1 MNTTSIYDL
10 VSRSARLSLHK
21 ISREWRA
28 GEHLVL
34 IMALLIAVTALTT
47 VSFFTNRVERAMQQR
62 GNEILAADLRV
73 KSTRALS
80 DDYLQHAQALG
91 LKTAQTQAFNN
102 VIALNDATSLS
113 TIYAIS
119 EHYPLRGKMKV
130 ADAYSG
136 IIYETTNIPAL
147 GEIWVDGRLLL
158 RLSADVGAEL
168 SVGKRKLKV
177 TKILDSRPDQG
188 SQFVEFA
195 PTVMMRIEDAAS
207 TGLIGEGSR
216 VRYVQLY
223 AGDENS
229 IKTFQDWWKS
239 QPHDNQ
245 RIESLSDAS
254 PQVQSSIERAA
265 KFLNLTALTSVL
277 LSGIGV
283 AMAARRY
290 TARHLDT
297 VALMK
302 TLGASQA
309 MVLCIST
316 FELMM
321 LAIIAGIVGTA
332 LGYCAQWGLAYAARD
347 IIRSDLPPPNL
358 TPALLGMITPLIVL
372 AGFALPPLLQL
383 KRVPPA
389 RVLRNTIAPPP
400 LRYYTV
406 YGIAIAALCALLVT
420 LVRDTKLVLYVAMGT
435 VATILV
441 LAAAGWLLVRSLAG
455 VRRSV
460 GVSWRYGVANIARR
474 GRESIVQLV
483 AFGLGLMVLLLL
495 LVVRNDV
502 LSDWRKSLPANAP
515 NQFLINISPDRTTEL
530 KQFFVAHGIAEPEL
544 VPMLRA
550 RLVKVNYTSAQDLK
564 PTNDQGRGFLDREAN
579 LSWSRELPE
588 GNKLI
593 QGSWWD
599 EDRVHQDIPRIS
611 VEKGIAQS
619 LDLKLG
625 DTMTYDVGG
634 QEVVATISSIR
645 EVRWDSFKP
654 NFFVLFSPG
663 VLDKVIGTYISSV
676 HIDPTQRKTMGAFY
690 QRFPEISAIDI
701 DALLLQIRTVMDSA
715 TLAIQYVFLFSLL
728 AGIAVLLAAIQ
739 ATRDERRYES
749 AMLRTLGASRRV
761 VLQSVAAEFIVLG
774 LLAGVLGAAAASVV
788 GYFLATR
795 AFNLNYHFDFNVWWI
810 GLLGGTLLVGVTGIA
825 VTRSVV
831 NVPPALSLRE
841 R

>member
-1 MNTTSIYDL
+1 MNTPTL
-10 VSRSARLSLHK
+10 ATTFFLSARLSLQK
-21 ISREWRA
+21 IRREWRS

-34 IMALLIAVTALTT
+34 ILALLVAVTALTT

-62 GNEILAADLRV
+62 GNEILAADLRIR
-73 KSTRALS
+73 STRPLLAN
-80 DDYLQHAQALG
+80 YLQYAQSLG
-91 LKTAQTQAFNN
+91 LQTAETQSFNN

-119 EHYPLRGKMKV
+119 EHYPLRGKLKV
-130 ADAYSG
+130 ADVYSG
-136 IIYETTNIPAL
+136 NIYETTAIPPR
-147 GEIWVDGRLLL
+147 GEIWVDVRLLL
-158 RLSADVGAEL
+158 RLSADIGAEL
-168 SVGKRKLKV
+168 NIGKTKLRV

-195 PTVMMRIEDAAS
+195 PTVLMRVEDLAS
-207 TGLIGEGSR
+207 TGLLGEGSR

-223 AGDENS
+223 AGDETR
-229 IKTFQDWWKS
+229 IAQFQTWWNE
-239 QPHDNQ
+239 QPHENQ
-245 RIESLSDAS
+245 RLETLSDAS
-254 PQVQSSIERAA
+254 PQVQNSIERAA

-290 TARHLDT
+290 TARHLDS

-309 MVLCIST
+309 MILIIST
-316 FELMM
+316 LELAM
-321 LAIIAGIVGTA
+321 LAIIAGIIGTA

-347 IIRSDLPPPNL
+347 LIRSDLPTPNF

-383 KRVPPA
+383 KRVPPM
-389 RVLRNTIAPPP
+389 RVLRNTISPPP

-406 YGIAIAALCALLVT
+406 YGIAIVALCVLLIT
-420 LVRDTKLVLYVAMGT
+420 LVRDTKLVLFVAMGT
-435 VATILV
+435 IATILV
-441 LAAAGWLLVRSLAG
+441 LASAGWVLVQSLKG
-455 VRRSV
+455 IRRSV
-460 GVSWRYGVANIARR
+460 GVSWRYGVANISRR

-502 LSDWRKSLPANAP
+502 LNDWRKSLPANAP
-515 NQFLINISPDRTTEL
+515 NQFLINISPDRVSEL
-530 KQFFVAHGIAEPEL
+530 KQFFISHDIAEPEL
-544 VPMLRA
+544 VPMMRA
-550 RLVKVNYTSAQDLK
+550 RLVKVNDIASQELK
-564 PTNDQGRGFLDREAN
+564 PKTDQGRGFLDREAN
-579 LSWSRELPE
+579 LSWSRDLPE

-593 QGSWWD
+593 QGDWWT
-599 EDRVHQDIPRIS
+599 EANSSTPQIS
-611 VEKGIAQS
+611 IEKSIAQS
-619 LDLKLG
+619 FDLKLG

-634 QEVVATISSIR
+634 EEVVATISSIR

-676 HIDPTQRKTMGAFY
+676 HIDPSQRKTMSEFY

-701 DALLLQIRTVMDSA
+701 DALLAQIRTVMDSA
-715 TLAIQYVFLFSLL
+715 TLAIQFVFLFSLL
-728 AGIAVLLAAIQ
+728 SGIAVLLAAIQ

-761 VLQSVAAEFIVLG
+761 VLQSVAAEFLVLG
-774 LLAGVLGAAAASVV
+774 LLAGVLGAAAASGI

-795 AFNLNYHFDFNVWWI
+795 VFNLNYHFDFNVWWI
-810 GLLGGTLLVGVTGIA
+810 GLLGGMLLVGITGIA

>member
-1 MNTTSIYDL
+1 MSNSTLFDMMSHSL
-10 VSRSARLSLHK
+10 RLSLQK
-21 ISREWRA
+21 IRREWRA

-47 VSFFTNRVERAMQQR
+47 VSFFTNRVERAMKQR
-62 GNEILAADLRV
+62 GNEILAADLRIR
-73 KSTRALS
+73 STRPLPEA
-80 DDYLQHAQALG
+80 YLQQAQSLG
-91 LKTAQTQAFNN
+91 LQTAETQSFNS
-102 VIALNDATSLS
+102 VIVNNDATSLS

-119 EHYPLRGKMKV
+119 AHYPLRGKLKV
-130 ADAYSG
+130 ADTYNG
-136 IIYETTNIPAL
+136 NVYETTNIPAR
-147 GEIWVDGRLLL
+147 GEIWVDARLLL
-158 RLSADVGAEL
+158 RLAAHLGDEL
-168 SVGKRKLKV
+168 NVGKAKFHV

-195 PTVMMRIEDAAS
+195 PTVMMRMEDIQS
-207 TGLIGEGSR
+207 TGLLGEGSR
-216 VRYVQLY
+216 IRYVQLY
-223 AGDENS
+223 AGDEAS
-229 IKTFQDWWKS
+229 INQFHDWWNQ
-239 QPHDNQ
+239 QPNENQ
-245 RIESLSDAS
+245 RLETLTDAS
-254 PQVQSSIERAA
+254 PQVQNSIERAA

-302 TLGASQA
+302 TLGSSQG
-309 MVLCIST
+309 MVLAIST
-316 FELMM
+316 VELMI
-321 LAIIAGIVGTA
+321 LALIAGLIGTL

-347 IIRSDLPPPNL
+347 LIRSDLPPPDF

-383 KRVPPA
+383 KRVPPM
-389 RVLRNTIAPPP
+389 RVLRNTASPPP

-406 YGIAIAALCALLVT
+406 YGIAIAALCALLIT
-420 LVRDTKLVLYVAMGT
+420 LVRDTKLVFFVAMGT
-435 VATILV
+435 IATILV
-441 LAAAGWLLVRSLAG
+441 LASAGWLLVRSLKG
-455 VRRSV
+455 VRGRV

-483 AFGLGLMVLLLL
+483 AFGLGIMVLLLL

-502 LSDWRKSLPANAP
+502 LNDWRKSLPPNAP
-515 NQFLINISPDRTTEL
+515 NQFLVNISPDRAAAV
-530 KQFFVAHGIAEPEL
+530 KQFFVDHGFTAPEL
-544 VPMLRA
+544 VPMMRA
-550 RLVKVNYTSAQDLK
+550 RLVKINDTPSQDLK
-564 PTNDQGRGFLDREAN
+564 PKNDQGRGFLDREAN
-579 LSWSRELPE
+579 LSWSHDLPD

-593 QGSWWD
+593 QGEWWND
-599 EDRVHQDIPRIS
+599 NDKADVPRIS
-611 VEKGIAQS
+611 VEKSIAQS
-619 LDLKLG
+619 FDLKLG

-634 QEVVATISSIR
+634 QEITATVSSIR

-654 NFFVLFSPG
+654 NFFVMFSPG

-676 HIDPTQRKTMGAFY
+676 HIDPSQRGIMSEFY
-690 QRFPEISAIDI
+690 QRFPEVSAIDI
-701 DALLLQIRTVMDSA
+701 DALITQIRNVMDSA

-749 AMLRTLGASRRV
+749 AMLRTLGATRRV
-761 VLQSVAAEFIVLG
+761 VLQSVAAEFTVLG
-774 LLAGVLGAAAASVV
+774 LLAGILGAAAASAV
-788 GYFLATR
+788 GYHLATR

-810 GLLGGTLLVGVTGIA
+810 GLLGGMLLVGLTGIL